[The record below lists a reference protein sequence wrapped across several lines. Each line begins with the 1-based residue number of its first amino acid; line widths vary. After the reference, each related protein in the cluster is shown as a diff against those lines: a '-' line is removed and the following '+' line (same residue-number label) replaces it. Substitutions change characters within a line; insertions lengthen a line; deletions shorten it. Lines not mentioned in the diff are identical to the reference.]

1 MAQRGINKVILIG
14 NLGQDPE
21 VRHSQNSTCFANL
34 SVATSETWKDKQ
46 GQQQEKTEWHR
57 VVIVGKLAEIAA
69 EYLRKGSKVY
79 LEGKLET
86 RKWQDQSGN
95 DKYTTEVKVD
105 SFNGVMQML
114 DGKDGGGNQ
123 SGAGHQQQAH
133 QQAPA
138 QNQQPAQPSQSQGGG
153 NPPDFD
159 DDIPF
164 APIGKQY
171 RALLNCM

>member
-1 MAQRGINKVILIG
+1 MAQRGVNKVIIVG

-21 VRHSQNSTCFANL
+21 VRYSQNSTCFANL
-34 SVATSETWKDKQ
+34 SVATSETWKDQQ

-57 VVIVGKLAEIAA
+57 VVIVGKLAEIAG

-114 DGKDGGGNQ
+114 DSREGGQGGGQ
-123 SGAGHQQQAH
+123 GGQGGY
-133 QQAPA
+133 
-138 QNQQPAQPSQSQGGG
+138 QNQQPQRQQNQSQGGG
-153 NPPDFD
+153 GNQQQPQPQDFD

-164 APIGKQY
+164 
-171 RALLNCM
+171 